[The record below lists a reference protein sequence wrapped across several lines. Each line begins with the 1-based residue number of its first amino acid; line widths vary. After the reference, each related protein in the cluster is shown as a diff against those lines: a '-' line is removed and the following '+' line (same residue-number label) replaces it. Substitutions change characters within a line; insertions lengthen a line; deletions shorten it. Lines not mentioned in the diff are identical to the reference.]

1 MVVPPQSDSGASGRV
16 SSSFGRES
24 TLPFPAY
31 RISDHD
37 EVVLI
42 SSLKDLIGAGDYRLD
57 TMLTAI
63 VEAARRLTSATGAA
77 IAMWKDGA
85 MVCRARCGE
94 TAPALGAQLNAETGI
109 SGECLRTGKLQHV
122 SDTENNPLVDVE
134 VCRSLG
140 LRSIAVLP
148 IQGWRG
154 INGILEVFSTEAEA
168 FSERHLGLLEQM
180 AALAERARSS
190 QPHGATAA
198 PPSVPGE
205 KPQPAGLLPASDRV
219 GDVALAF
226 VNRRSR
232 PFVLGFMIVAAILL
246 IGFVIWLGW
255 RGPSENGGRA
265 QAAAPSVTTT
275 VTAQM
280 GRHIPDD
287 DPVWKPNPGGELLSP
302 TGTKPRAG
310 TPVKL
315 ASKVETIEM
324 QTGGTDRSLLA
335 SDAASAALPRRT
347 SSVEPNP
354 ARDLPQTSET
364 SSVEAPAIAAAWS
377 NPSGLNDVLSAK
389 ASFPTLSAPVSQGVS
404 GGRLL
409 RRVPPVYPTQALTLK
424 VEGRVVLSA
433 MVIEDGTIGDL
444 KVLEGPAALTPSAME
459 AVKRWLYQPFRLDG
473 KPIRRETRIT
483 IDFKLP
489 SGH

>member
-1 MVVPPQSDSGASGRV
+1 MGRD
-16 SSSFGRES
+16 S

-31 RISDHD
+31 RVSDHD

-63 VEAARRLTSATGAA
+63 VEASRRLTAATGAA

-85 MVCRARCGE
+85 MLCRARCGD
-94 TAPALGAQLNAETGI
+94 TAPALGAQLNAEAGI
-109 SGECLRTGKLQHV
+109 SGECLRTGKIQHC

-154 INGILEVFSTEAEA
+154 INGILEVFSTEPLA
-168 FSERHLGLLEQM
+168 FTEHHLEVLEQL
-180 AALAERARSS
+180 AGLAERARSS
-190 QPHGATAA
+190 QPHGASSPAVA
-198 PPSVPGE
+198 SSVPAE
-205 KPQPAGLLPASDRV
+205 KPKPAGLLPASDRL

-232 PFVLGFMIVAAILL
+232 PFVLGAALLATIAL

-255 RGPSENGGRA
+255 RGPSDSDGKA
-265 QAAAPSVTTT
+265 HAAAPSISTT
-275 VTAQM
+275 VTASV
-280 GRHIPDD
+280 HVPDD
-287 DPVWKPNPGGELLSP
+287 DPVWRPNPGGELLSP
-302 TGTKPRAG
+302 SGVKPSAG
-310 TPVKL
+310 TPVRL
-315 ASKVETIEM
+315 ASKVETIEV
-324 QTGGTDRSLLA
+324 QTGHSNHSLLTA
-335 SDAASAALPRRT
+335 EDATRPATTATRPVETTANPPQASAA
-347 SSVEPNP
+347 
-354 ARDLPQTSET
+354 ET
-364 SSVEAPAIAAAWS
+364 SSGEVPPMPATQTDASSLNGVLMASASI
-377 NPSGLNDVLSAK
+377 PSL
-389 ASFPTLSAPVSQGVS
+389 TAPVSQGIS

-409 RRVPPVYPTQALTLK
+409 RRVSPVYPAQALALK

-433 MVIEDGTIGDL
+433 MVIENGTIGDL
-444 KVLEGPAALTPSAME
+444 KVVEGSAVLTPSAVD
-459 AVKRWLYQPFRLDG
+459 AVKHWLYQPFKLDG
-473 KPIRRETRIT
+473 KPIRRETLVT

-489 SGH
+489 AGGR